1 VVALQETR
9 GYVCEDDG
17 RKTVEAAKDY
27 LWHDIENPDDISGWQ
42 GESIEGLYPKLYEQV
57 TAEVKLNQEVKAGSG
72 GEEKAFE
79 EMDEKID
86 TFMKKHEWAF
96 PMGKGDTLT
105 GKAKLDWGCE
115 RVHGLFD
122 DNFLYCGGM
131 MRADK

>member
-1 VVALQETR
+1 LRLQRITCGMTSR
-9 GYVCEDDG
+9 
-17 RKTVEAAKDY
+17 TPMTSAAGKAKASKDC
-27 LWHDIENPDDISGWQ
+27 IPSC
-42 GESIEGLYPKLYEQV
+42 
-57 TAEVKLNQEVKAGSG
+57 TNQEVKAGSG